1 MKLYELNYLILPDLK
16 EEELKLLQEKI
27 VSLIQEKGGVLVS
40 NTTAVKKLLFY
51 PIKKRTEAFLATLS
65 FQLNPEKLADLE
77 KKLKE
82 EKNILRY
89 LIVSKRVYKKTLPPE
104 RPKRTIKREK
114 VELKDIDKKLKE
126 ILGEL

>member
-1 MKLYELNYLILPDLK
+1 MKFYELNYLILPDLK
-16 EEELKLLQEKI
+16 DEELNLLQEKI
-27 VSLIQEKGGVLVS
+27 ISLIQENGGVLVS
-40 NTTAVKKLLFY
+40 NTTAIKKLLLY

-65 FQLNPEKLADLE
+65 FQLNPEKLANLE

-82 EKNILRY
+82 EKSILRY
-89 LIVSKRVYKKTLPPE
+89 LIVSKRLYKKTLPPE
-104 RPKRTIKREK
+104 KSKRVIKGEK